1 MLRESRGLL
10 NSVARE
16 AKGQKQN
23 DHPAHAR
30 ELTILRCHPHD
41 PYRALALPRCTGG
54 NARAYV
60 IPNPLPIRALPQDSP
75 DPSSLSSLTSGR
87 RDRASPCASKQS
99 PHTACTRVGK
109 LARHPR
115 QQCDRVKAGEIA
127 CAGKLHPRVQKS
139 PQVAEADYFGKE
151 FAEARLLRSRDLV
164 ESTLRDTRMIRS
176 ACHADAR
183 HVKLPQALID
193 EPFAAKIEVSR
204 SIIPSV

>member
-1 MLRESRGLL
+1 MHGRKRTRIRYPQSPSDSHLTAGLAG
-10 NSVARE
+10 SF
-16 AKGQKQN
+16 
-23 DHPAHAR
+23 
-30 ELTILRCHPHD
+30 I
-41 PYRALALPRCTGG
+41 
-54 NARAYV
+54 
-60 IPNPLPIRALPQDSP
+60 
-75 DPSSLSSLTSGR
+75 GR
-87 RDRASPCASKQS
+87 REDRTSPWVSKQS
-99 PHTACTRVGK
+99 PHTQARSRVGK
-109 LARHPR
+109 LARHSR
-115 QQCDRVKAGEIA
+115 QQCDRVKACEIA

>member
-1 MLRESRGLL
+1 
-10 NSVARE
+10 
-16 AKGQKQN
+16 
-23 DHPAHAR
+23 
-30 ELTILRCHPHD
+30 
-41 PYRALALPRCTGG
+41 
-54 NARAYV
+54 
-60 IPNPLPIRALPQDSP
+60 
-75 DPSSLSSLTSGR
+75 
-87 RDRASPCASKQS
+87 
-99 PHTACTRVGK
+99 
-109 LARHPR
+109 
-115 QQCDRVKAGEIA
+115 VKACEIA